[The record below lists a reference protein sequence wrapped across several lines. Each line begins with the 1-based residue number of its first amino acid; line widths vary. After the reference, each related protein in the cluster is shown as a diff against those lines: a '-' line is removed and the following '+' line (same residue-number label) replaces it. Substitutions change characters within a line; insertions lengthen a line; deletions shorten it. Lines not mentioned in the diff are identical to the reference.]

1 MGSSRFPGKVLADVA
16 GQPALTRLLRRLRQ
30 AEGLDEIVL
39 ATTTEPADDALER
52 WAADQ
57 GVALYR
63 GSEKDVL
70 RRVVEAQQSVGGEV
84 IVEIT
89 GDCVLVDPELLDTA
103 IQAFH
108 ENDCDVVSNTTK
120 RSFPNGMDLQVFSL
134 ADLAE
139 VDRTVDD
146 PAVREHVSL
155 YFYEHPERYRIHHFF
170 ALPRW
175 AHPDYRL
182 VLDYHE
188 DLLLI
193 NEIYGRL
200 EPRCGDRFGLE
211 EVMALLRQE
220 PGLLA
225 INGHCVER
233 SAR

>member
-170 ALPRW
+170 ALRRW

-200 EPRCGDRFGLE
+200 GPRCGDRFGLE
-211 EVMALLRQE
+211 DVMALLRQE

-225 INGHCVER
+225 INSHCVER